1 MEIDYSSL
9 FGAGFLLAIVIPVL
23 VGLIGLF
30 ITYWVIRSAVRG
42 GMRGALLPVVAR
54 ERGADRAAGARDYL
68 RDALPGG
75 STVYTLA
82 DTDETDQYGRAGNS
96 DLGLLSMLVGPFC

>member
-1 MEIDYSSL
+1 MEEFCAQRAALWSTGGYRCTNRPCAGLLPHPALCHTPPMDIDYSSL

-42 GMRGALLPVVAR
+42 GMRDHFNWVEKNAARALAP
-54 ERGADRAAGARDYL
+54 
-68 RDALPGG
+68 
-75 STVYTLA
+75 
-82 DTDETDQYGRAGNS
+82 TDPT
-96 DLGLLSMLVGPFC
+96 P

>member
-1 MEIDYSSL
+1 MDIDYSSL

-42 GMRGALLPVVAR
+42 GMRDHHHWVEKNAARAVA
-54 ERGADRAAGARDYL
+54 
-68 RDALPGG
+68 P
-75 STVYTLA
+75 
-82 DTDETDQYGRAGNS
+82 TDPT
-96 DLGLLSMLVGPFC
+96 P